1 MINIKSNYTIQ
12 VTPSAN
18 NNKKT
23 KLQASKIKTGNKR
36 CLFEIILEISSPLS
50 ENPKTKPNE
59 TKQYDTLVN
68 SDGAQY
74 EKVGERERG
83 SEIGEGRE
91 FGHRLLSSDLV
102 QPNQTKFTYQQTSLL
117 PIADSLILVLLFV
130 SSSSLCNYQKK
141 FSFLEKKSKLISP
154 L

>member
-23 KLQASKIKTGNKR
+23 KLWASRIKTGNKR
-36 CLFEIILEISSPLS
+36 GLFEKILEISSPLS

-74 EKVGERERG
+74 EKLEERERG

-102 QPNQTKFTYQQTSLL
+102 QPNQTKPNQIHL
-117 PIADSLILVLLFV
+117 PT
-130 SSSSLCNYQKK
+130 NKP
-141 FSFLEKKSKLISP
+141 SP
-154 L
+154 HR